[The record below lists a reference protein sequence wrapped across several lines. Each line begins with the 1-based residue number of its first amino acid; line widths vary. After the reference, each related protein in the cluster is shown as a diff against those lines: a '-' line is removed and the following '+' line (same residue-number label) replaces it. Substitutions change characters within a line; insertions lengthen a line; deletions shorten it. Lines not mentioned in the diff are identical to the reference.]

1 MVPVLLVPEDEG
13 RDMAA
18 VAASEP
24 LATILRALRSF
35 DPRVVE
41 QLALPPADRSSST
54 PKDVLAADPAGDPRH
69 QADTAMEEGEPADED
84 HAELAL
90 LRFSRRGREAEEI
103 ARLVRTRVLRL
114 EPTSWLTSLEA
125 VRTFAAE
132 HGHGNIPYT
141 ATAPLGDHG
150 IDYPVDQW
158 AAEQRHS

>member
-1 MVPVLLVPEDEG
+1 MVPVLLVPEYEG

-41 QLALPPADRSSST
+41 QLALRPADRSST
-54 PKDVLAADPAGDPRH
+54 PEDVLAADPAGDPRH

-103 ARLVRTRVLRL
+103 ARLVRTRVLRP
-114 EPTSWLTSLEA
+114 ESIEWLTGLEA
-125 VRTFAAE
+125 VRTWAAE
-132 HGHGNIPYT
+132 HGHANIPYT
-141 ATAPLGDHG
+141 TTVPLGDHH
-150 IDYPVDQW
+150 IDYPVGQW